1 MIRGVSIGSHF
12 EFRRLFTLAPSP
24 PWNPLYTARV
34 GPPPTFAMGFKVP
47 ECVDTDAWGPPVDS
61 VDADAA
67 LTYAP
72 FTRSDKFGRGA

>member
-1 MIRGVSIGSHF
+1 
-12 EFRRLFTLAPSP
+12 
-24 PWNPLYTARV
+24 
-34 GPPPTFAMGFKVP
+34 MGFKVP

-72 FTRSDKFGRGA
+72 FTRSDKFGRGARRPYSI

>member
-1 MIRGVSIGSHF
+1 
-12 EFRRLFTLAPSP
+12 
-24 PWNPLYTARV
+24 
-34 GPPPTFAMGFKVP
+34 MGFKVP

-61 VDADAA
+61 VDADEA